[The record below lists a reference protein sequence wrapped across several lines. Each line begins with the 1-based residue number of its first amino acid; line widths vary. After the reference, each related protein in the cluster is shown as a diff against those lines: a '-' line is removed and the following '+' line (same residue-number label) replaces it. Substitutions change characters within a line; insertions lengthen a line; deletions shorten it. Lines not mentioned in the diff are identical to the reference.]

1 MKEAILCTNNPH
13 KIEEVPQI
21 LPMFRWVTLKDIGF
35 HLDIPEDGKTFE
47 ENASQKVTFVAQ
59 HRERDGML
67 LVSDDSGLEVDIL
80 GKRPGVHSAR
90 YLGSDRDY
98 VRKCEGILD
107 ELRGV
112 AEADRTA
119 RFVCVVAVL
128 LPSGNIKYFHGT
140 CEGRIGFERRG
151 EGGFGFDPIFL
162 PAEYGYQKTM
172 AELTPE
178 EKHAISHR
186 GKAFRAFA
194 AWVEEEGKL
203 YGIV

>member
-1 MKEAILCTNNPH
+1 MREALLCTQNPH
-13 KIEEVPQI
+13 KIEEVSQI
-21 LPMFRWVTLKDIGF
+21 LPMFRWLTLQDIGF
-35 HLDIPEDGKTFE
+35 HLEIPEDGTTFE
-47 ENASQKVTFVAQ
+47 ENAFQKVTFVAR
-59 HRERDGML
+59 HNERGGML

-90 YLGSDRDY
+90 YLGPDRDY
-98 VRKCEGILD
+98 VRKCEGILS
-107 ELRGV
+107 ELCGV
-112 AEADRTA
+112 AEEDRTA

-128 LPSGNIKYFHGT
+128 LPNGTKECFHGT

-162 PAEYGYQKTM
+162 PEAYGYQKTM

-194 AWVEEEGKL
+194 TWIEQEGHR
-203 YGIV
+203 YGLV